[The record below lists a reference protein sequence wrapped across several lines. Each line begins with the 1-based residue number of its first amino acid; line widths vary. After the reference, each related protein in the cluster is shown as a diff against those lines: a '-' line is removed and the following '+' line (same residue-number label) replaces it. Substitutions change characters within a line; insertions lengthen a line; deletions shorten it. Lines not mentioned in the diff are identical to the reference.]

1 MKAAA
6 IDKETIESVGKALES
21 EATEL
26 IDFDLLRKVL
36 GDLSTIME
44 ARDRLQGELDFIKEE
59 YRRRIVGMLKANMA
73 CKSEADDMEMAARVS
88 GDISRIEA
96 PELIKLYARA
106 AARFRANFPSSFKYV
121 NFPSRD
127 YSKDRWTD
135 HKI

>member
-1 MKAAA
+1 MNSTA
-6 IDKETIESVGKALES
+6 IDKETIESVGKALEC

-36 GDLSTIME
+36 GDLSMIME
-44 ARDRLQGELDFIKEE
+44 ARDKLLGELDFIKEE

-73 CKSEADDMEMAARVS
+73 CKSEADDMEMAGRVS
-88 GDISRIEA
+88 GDISRIDA
-96 PELIKLYARA
+96 SELVKLYARA

-121 NFPSRD
+121 NLSGRS